1 MFLTISL
8 FAVFQ
13 LTAHDLQCTLNCWI
27 NKFKWF
33 SSIEIWLQNKHN
45 TAHDLF
51 QNYCVFC
58 TRIFELFAKKFQTSF
73 VCFVQASFYEN
84 NNKISAISLQLAIAF
99 CSFISTTNR
108 WHNHVQRMNVLCQF
122 MMYGLWK
129 NKLKFLFCFAIF
141 GVFASDCRKMVLD
154 FFCVSRFLELVFP
167 IAENRRVFVVY
178 YNRFLHFDT
187 CDFQTAIFSILL
199 FFAVSK
205 VFWTQN
211 CKKIQF
217 CRYRVFFVTKK
228 KLSSFSLAI
237 FVNKSVSIAEKSLS
251 SLFSLAIF
259 WNKNVSNRR
268 KKSLDFF
275 SVLRFYGNCN
285 SNSREW
291 TWISPSF
298 RNFMEFILFQL
309 QTMTGIYC
317 FVMEFQSPKI
327 AWFSLFVLRFCGI
340 FCFQSQTMCF
350 NFFFRGN
357 FSFPF
362 AKKESVLASIFV
374 QLRFHRSGSSSS

>member
-1 MFLTISL
+1 MRFSNSDIFD
-8 FAVFQ
+8 FAVFRCFKGF
-13 LTAHDLQCTLNCWI
+13 LNPKLQKN
-27 NKFKWF
+27 
-33 SSIEIWLQNKHN
+33 SIL
-45 TAHDLF
+45 
-51 QNYCVFC
+51 
-58 TRIFELFAKKFQTSF
+58 S
-73 VCFVQASFYEN
+73 
-84 NNKISAISLQLAIAF
+84 IS
-99 CSFISTTNR
+99 C
-108 WHNHVQRMNVLCQF
+108 
-122 MMYGLWK
+122 
-129 NKLKFLFCFAIF
+129 
-141 GVFASDCRKMVLD
+141 
-154 FFCVSRFLELVFP
+154 FFC
-167 IAENRRVFVVY
+167 
-178 YNRFLHFDT
+178 H
-187 CDFQTAIFSILL
+187 
-199 FFAVSK
+199 
-205 VFWTQN
+205 
-211 CKKIQF
+211 
-217 CRYRVFFVTKK
+217 KK

-350 NFFFRGN
+350 DFFFRGN

-374 QLRFHRSGSSSS
+374 QLRFHRSGSSVR

>member
-228 KLSSFSLAI
+228 TFFFFPSDFRKQKCFDRGKK
-237 FVNKSVSIAEKSLS
+237 FV
-251 SLFSLAIF
+251 
-259 WNKNVSNRR
+259 
-268 KKSLDFF
+268 
-275 SVLRFYGNCN
+275 
-285 SNSREW
+285 
-291 TWISPSF
+291 
-298 RNFMEFILFQL
+298 
-309 QTMTGIYC
+309 
-317 FVMEFQSPKI
+317 
-327 AWFSLFVLRFCGI
+327 FSLFLSNFLEQK
-340 FCFQSQTMCF
+340 CFQSQ
-350 NFFFRGN
+350 
-357 FSFPF
+357 
-362 AKKESVLASIFV
+362 KKEFGFLFCFAFLWKL
-374 QLRFHRSGSSSS
+374 QFQ